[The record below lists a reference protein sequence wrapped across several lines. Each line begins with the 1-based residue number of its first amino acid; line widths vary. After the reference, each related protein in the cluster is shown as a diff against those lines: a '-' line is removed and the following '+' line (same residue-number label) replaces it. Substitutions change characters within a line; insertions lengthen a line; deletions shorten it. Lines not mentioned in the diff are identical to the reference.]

1 MPSQAPLV
9 PVVPRQVTPRNH
21 ERATYGAHAAA
32 VGDALGKPFIPW
44 QRLAADVALEVDEAG
59 RFVYS
64 DVVVTVQ
71 RQCGKTTLD
80 LATST
85 QNALMGRGR
94 RAWYTAQSGQHATDK
109 WREMVEDD
117 WAQSVISPLARKPR
131 LSNGSEALRFYNG
144 STFRPHPP
152 TVDSLHSKQVD
163 RASIDEAW
171 AFSQTDG
178 QALVQAIAGAAGS
191 RSMVTGQ
198 RPQVWIESTEGTV
211 DSTFLNAVLERARA
225 GDPTVCLIDY
235 GIGPD
240 VDPTDLD
247 AVAAAHPGYGYLF
260 DMQTLVDNL
269 QRLGPGEFA
278 RAYGNRRTGATE
290 RTIPLDAWKRAAYTD
305 PGQPDGPIA
314 FGAAVGVDNVDATIV
329 VAVRVAGDVIVGVVP
344 EGHAPGSD
352 WVLPRL
358 QQLSTEFGAPVAI
371 DRVGPSGAL
380 FDAAERA
387 QLDLVPLT
395 SSAVTAAASNVLSW
409 VTTEPQPKFRYR
421 PHAALDAAAELAT
434 RRWIGDGAWTW
445 GRRASVGSISALE
458 AGTLAAWAVDHLP
471 KKVGRQLF

>member
-1 MPSQAPLV
+1 MHSPQPPAPV
-9 PVVPRQVTPRNH
+9 EPRQLTPRNP
-21 ERATYGAHAAA
+21 ERATYGAHVAMVASA
-32 VGDALGKPFIPW
+32 MGKPLIPW
-44 QRLAADVALEVDEAG
+44 QRVAADVALEVDAAG

-80 LATST
+80 LAGSI
-85 QNALMGRGR
+85 QNATMGKGR

-117 WAQSVISPLARKPR
+117 WAGSALSPLARKPR
-131 LSNGSEALRFYNG
+131 LSNGSETLRFHNG

-211 DSTFLNAVLERARA
+211 DSTFFNAVLERARA

-235 GIGPD
+235 GIPDD

-247 AVAAAHPGYGYLF
+247 AIARYHPGYGYLF

-290 RTIPLDAWKRAAYTD
+290 RLIPMEPWRAAAYTD
-305 PGQPDGPIA
+305 DAQPVGPLC
-314 FGAAVGVDNVDATIV
+314 FGAAAGVDNVDATIT
-329 VAVRVAGDVIVGVVP
+329 ATVRVAGETITAVVP
-344 EGHAPGSD
+344 DGHAPRSD
-352 WVLPRL
+352 WVIDRL
-358 QQLSTEFGAPVAI
+358 KRLTEETGAPVAI
-371 DRVGPSGAL
+371 DRVGPSAGL
-380 FDAAERA
+380 WDAAGRA
-387 QLDLVPLT
+387 KIPLVELT
-395 SSAVTAAASNVLSW
+395 TSGVTAAASNVFAGITAATPTW
-409 VTTEPQPKFRYR
+409 RYR
-421 PHAALDAAAELAT
+421 PHAALDAAADLAT
-434 RRWIGDGAWTW
+434 RRWVGDGAWTW
-445 GRRASVGSISALE
+445 GRRAASGSISALE
-458 AGTLAAWAVDHLP
+458 AATLGTWGVDHLP
-471 KKVGRQLF
+471 TKVGAQLF